1 MKRVMRTLRR
11 GVVADPRR
19 NNRMVLKERLRGLL
33 ILISFLAFLW
43 SNSPVY
49 SVSAAD
55 NPATG
60 QPEGSANQGAQA
72 TAAPDRQADQGIEL
86 PPEIDLWSCCRDPS
100 LSSAV
105 PSDGMTMQ
113 ETVYLV
119 SIQTALQTVGD
130 ALPVQK
136 NILSGK
142 SVGGA
147 KVRLKKLRKDLR
159 EARSDLAAQRKAL
172 TSDTC
177 RDKDALIKSV
187 KDAEQVV
194 RADLHIQERILEGVN
209 PYDARRLLKRL
220 RLVDRRLDD
229 ALADCGKVLA
239 DGDTVTK

>member
-1 MKRVMRTLRR
+1 MKPVMRTLRR
-11 GVVADPRR
+11 GVAADPRR

-33 ILISFLAFLW
+33 IPISFLALLW
-43 SNSPVY
+43 SNPPVY

-60 QPEGSANQGAQA
+60 QLEGSAPNQGAQA
-72 TAAPDRQADQGIEL
+72 TAVPGRQADQGIEL
-86 PPEIDLWSCCRDPS
+86 PPGIDLWSCCRDPS
-100 LSSAV
+100 LSLAV

-142 SVGGA
+142 NVGGA

-159 EARSDLAAQRKAL
+159 EARSDLATQRKAL
-172 TSDTC
+172 ASDTC

-194 RADLHIQERILEGVN
+194 KADLHIQERIREGVN
-209 PYDARRLLKRL
+209 P
-220 RLVDRRLDD
+220 
-229 ALADCGKVLA
+229 
-239 DGDTVTK
+239 